1 MNEKLRMTII
11 YSVLAFFG
19 LGMIIPFIWMLS
31 TSLMT
36 QAEFN
41 KHESTYIPRE
51 TFYEW
56 TPGTI
61 TPSDKMSE
69 ATVGADVPS
78 ATRFG
83 KQKVI
88 LVIDKG
94 ETSVIHT
101 LDKDGKIVMEYLS
114 VPSSQVKKVTKIP
127 SLHWANYAKAF
138 KKVPFGLY
146 FANTLYVSFLS
157 LIGVLITSMLAA
169 YAFARMEFTGRD
181 FFFYLFLSMMMVPE
195 PIYLISSYVLL
206 DKIHWLDTY
215 QALIVPW
222 CVNIFTIFLFRQHF
236 KSLPKELFDAAAIDG
251 CSTFGM
257 LWRIMIPL
265 SKPIIATAS
274 VFSLIGS
281 WNSFMW
287 PLVMTNRPELRVLQ
301 VVLSYFNQEASMQTS
316 LLMAASTFSIVP
328 ILILFFLA
336 QKQIIASYAKAGL
349 KD

>member
-1 MNEKLRMTII
+1 MMNEKMRMTII
-11 YSVLAFFG
+11 YGVLTIFG
-19 LGMIIPFIWMLS
+19 LTMIVPFIWMIA

-41 KHESTYIPRE
+41 KHESTFIPKE
-51 TFYEW
+51 SYYEW
-56 TPGTI
+56 NNGQ
-61 TPSDKMSE
+61 S
-69 ATVGADVPS
+69 
-78 ATRFG
+78 
-83 KQKVI
+83 KQRVI
-88 LVIDKG
+88 YVMDKG
-94 ETSVIHT
+94 ESSIVHI
-101 LDKDGKIVMEYLS
+101 LDKDGRIVEEYKA
-114 VPSSQVKKVTKIP
+114 VPKDQVKQVRKVFA
-127 SLHWANYAKAF
+127 LHWENFTKAF
-138 KKVPFGLY
+138 KKVPFALY
-146 FANTLYVSFLS
+146 FYNTLYVSFLS

-169 YAFARMEFTGRD
+169 YAFARMEFVGRD

-215 QALIVPW
+215 QALIIPW

-236 KSLPKELFDAAAIDG
+236 KSLPQELFDAAAIDG
-251 CSTFGM
+251 CGTFGM

-274 VFSLIGS
+274 IFSLIGS

-301 VVLSYFNQEASMQTS
+301 VGLSYFNQEASTQTT